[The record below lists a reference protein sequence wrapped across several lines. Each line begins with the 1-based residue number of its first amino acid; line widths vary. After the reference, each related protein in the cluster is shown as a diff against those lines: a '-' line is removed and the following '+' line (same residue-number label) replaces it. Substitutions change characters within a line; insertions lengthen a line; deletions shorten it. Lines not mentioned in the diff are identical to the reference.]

1 MLLAPSP
8 AHASTTFTVNT
19 PYDTKDGNLQDNH
32 CDVATFIGGDQCTLR
47 AAIEQANATLGADAI
62 RFNIPDSFGAGAKTI
77 HVGSTTPSNGALPDI
92 DEALTINGYT
102 QPGAHPN
109 AKAVGN
115 DAALKVELSG
125 ASTPDVSGLLSRGCC
140 PARRQ
145 GHE

>member
-1 MLLAPSP
+1 MEDDHLIQNGATAGNLLAL
-8 AHASTTFTVNT
+8 VV
-19 PYDTKDGNLQDNH
+19 L
-32 CDVATFIGGDQCTLR
+32 L
-47 AAIEQANATLGADAI
+47 AAQSTLGAAI
-62 RFNIPDSFGAGAKTI
+62 SQDNYADTNPGADTINFAIPESGAKTI
-77 HVGSTTPSNGALPDI
+77 APESALPKI
-92 DEALTINGYT
+92 TEALTINGYT